1 MVNRSVVQ
9 KVGIGAL
16 AVLASVTLAA
26 CGSSQPKSAGR
37 PVRPTSAHVVAP
49 PLSSVHT
56 FVVQPASVG
65 QSVRIALPANA
76 QYDPAVLDAK
86 HPGITKQGWGVA
98 TPRTYFDVA
107 VYVAPNTKAAAALAK
122 EFVGTPPQMET
133 APAVSGHLAWLWK
146 NTAKAAKADL
156 PFLVAT
162 GHAYNLV
169 VLDGRVVYSVWGV
182 GPSASADMSFVH
194 SFSIVGS

>member
-26 CGSSQPKSAGR
+26 CGSSTPTAKPKSVPGS
-37 PVRPTSAHVVAP
+37 PVPE
-49 PLSSVHT
+49 SSPVHT
-56 FVVQPASVG
+56 FTVQPASVG

-98 TPRTYFDVA
+98 TPRTYFAVA
-107 VYVAPNTKAAAALAK
+107 VNVAPNTKAAAALAK
-122 EFVGTPPQMET
+122 EFVGTPAQMET
-133 APAVSGHLAWLWK
+133 APAVSGHRAWLWK